1 MHVAIDDER
10 LETPIYWLLRYG
22 SLGPLV
28 NLLYTPWIEGAENIP
43 KTGAAILAPNH
54 LSFIDSIV
62 VPLATSRRVTFLAK
76 AEYFEGKGLKG
87 FLTRNFFRSA
97 GQIPV
102 ERGTARASNALTAA
116 AKVLQNGGLIALYP
130 EGTRSPSGKLYKGR
144 TGVARLALENKVPV
158 IPIGLHGTR
167 EIQPPERNIP
177 KLGRVGIKIGK
188 PLDFSH
194 LYDQR
199 GERDTLR
206 AVTDEIMKNIRELSD
221 QQYVDMYAEEAR
233 RLIAIEKRT
242 KNKSSE

>member
-1 MHVAIDDER
+1 MAIDDER
-10 LETPIYWLLRYG
+10 LETPVYWLLRYG

-76 AEYFEGKGLKG
+76 SEYFEGKGLKG
-87 FLTRNFFRSA
+87 FAMRTFFRSA

-102 ERGTARASNALTAA
+102 ERGTSRASNALTAA

-130 EGTRSPSGKLYKGR
+130 EGTRSPTGMLYKGR

-167 EIQPPERNIP
+167 EIQPPERNMP

-194 LYDQR
+194 LYEQR
-199 GERDTLR
+199 TERDTLR
-206 AVTDEIMKNIRELSD
+206 AVTDEIMKSIRAVSD

-233 RLIAIEKRT
+233 RLMAIEKR
-242 KNKSSE
+242 NKSKQED

>member
-1 MHVAIDDER
+1 MAIDDER

-28 NLLYTPWIEGAENIP
+28 NLIYSPWIEGAENIP

-54 LSFIDSIV
+54 LSLIDSIV
-62 VPLATSRRVTFLAK
+62 VPLSTSRRVTFLAK

-87 FLTRNFFRSA
+87 FVTRNFFKSA

-116 AKVLQNGGLIALYP
+116 AKVLQNGGLIAIYP
-130 EGTRSPSGKLYKGR
+130 EGTRSPTGKLYRGR
-144 TGVARLALENKVPV
+144 TGVARLALENNVPV

-177 KLGRVGIKIGK
+177 KLGRVGIKIGE
-188 PLDFSH
+188 PLEFSH
-194 LYDQR
+194 LFEKRNDR
-199 GERDTLR
+199 ETLR
-206 AVTDEIMKNIRELSD
+206 AVTDEIMKNIRDLSD
-221 QQYVDMYAEEAR
+221 QDYVDIYADEAR
-233 RLIAIEKRT
+233 RLLANEKR
-242 KNKSSE
+242 NKSKAED

>member
-1 MHVAIDDER
+1 MAIDDER

-28 NLLYTPWIEGAENIP
+28 NLVYTPWIEGAENIP

-62 VPLATSRRVTFLAK
+62 MPLATSRRVTFLAK
-76 AEYFEGKGLKG
+76 AEYFEGKGVKG
-87 FLTRNFFRSA
+87 FLTRKFFRSV

-102 ERGTARASNALTAA
+102 ERGTARASNALSAA
-116 AKVLQNGGLIALYP
+116 AKVLRNGGLIALYP
-130 EGTRSPSGKLYKGR
+130 EGTRSPTGMLYKGR
-144 TGVARLALENKVPV
+144 TGVARLALENQVPV

-167 EIQPPERNIP
+167 EIQPPDRNIP
-177 KLGRVGIKIGK
+177 RLGRVGIKVGK

-194 LYDQR
+194 LFDLR
-199 GERDTLR
+199 TDRETLR
-206 AVTDEIMKNIRELSD
+206 AVTDEIMKNIKELSG

-233 RLIAIEKRT
+233 RLLAIERRT
-242 KNKSSE
+242 KKDED

>member
-1 MHVAIDDER
+1 VAIDDER
-10 LETPIYWLLRYG
+10 LETPVYWLLRYG

-28 NLLYTPWIEGAENIP
+28 NLIYSPWIEGAENIP

-76 AEYFEGKGLKG
+76 SEYFEGKGLKG
-87 FLTRNFFRSA
+87 FVTRHFFRSA

-102 ERGTARASNALTAA
+102 ERGTTRASNALTAA

-130 EGTRSPSGKLYKGR
+130 EGTRSPTGKLYRGR

-167 EIQPPERNIP
+167 DIQPPDRNIP
-177 KLGRVGIKIGK
+177 KLGRIGIKIGT
-188 PLDFSH
+188 PMDFSH
-194 LYDQR
+194 LHESRQ
-199 GERDTLR
+199 ERETLR
-206 AVTDEIMKNIRELSD
+206 SVTDQIMKQIRILSE
-221 QQYVDMYAEEAR
+221 QEYVDIYADEAR
-233 RLIAIEKRT
+233 RLLATDKRN
-242 KNKSSE
+242 KNKSEN

>member
-1 MHVAIDDER
+1 
-10 LETPIYWLLRYG
+10 
-22 SLGPLV
+22 
-28 NLLYTPWIEGAENIP
+28 
-43 KTGAAILAPNH
+43 
-54 LSFIDSIV
+54 
-62 VPLATSRRVTFLAK
+62 
-76 AEYFEGKGLKG
+76 
-87 FLTRNFFRSA
+87 
-97 GQIPV
+97 
-102 ERGTARASNALTAA
+102 
-116 AKVLQNGGLIALYP
+116 
-130 EGTRSPSGKLYKGR
+130 
-144 TGVARLALENKVPV
+144 
-158 IPIGLHGTR
+158 LHGTR